1 MHLCRHLAIYR
12 HIDSDP
18 NGRVPKNSIYH
29 NNNYAQFL
37 RRRFSAF
44 QFLPRTAIMI
54 NRCIQ
59 NTYKE

>member
-54 NRCIQ
+54 NRV
-59 NTYKE
+59 

>member
-12 HIDSDP
+12 HIDSDL
-18 NGRVPKNSIYH
+18 NGRVPKSSTYH
-29 NNNYAQFL
+29 NTDYAQFL

-54 NRCIQ
+54 NSV
-59 NTYKE
+59 